1 MPKVMHYLLFIA
13 IFVYSQDK
21 KTFFDQYIIDK
32 KLDALNAILY
42 TEKPTF
48 EVLLDKEL
56 KNLFGLKPVSDSLKK
71 EGHHRFDEDIS
82 REAQKNNFFGQ
93 ERMLSLRKR
102 YPISMTTIDNKKDI
116 SRLRTAFK
124 IAGVTQMIT
133 GATGVL
139 FNILDVTKKESFTI
153 GKEKI
158 TIKNKWNKMHTVT
171 TVLSGSIIFSGILMV
186 SF

>member
-71 EGHHRFDEDIS
+71 EGHHRFDEIFPG
-82 REAQKNNFFGQ
+82 K
-93 ERMLSLRKR
+93 
-102 YPISMTTIDNKKDI
+102 PKKLI
-116 SRLRTAFK
+116 FL
-124 IAGVTQMIT
+124 G
-133 GATGVL
+133 
-139 FNILDVTKKESFTI
+139 KK
-153 GKEKI
+153 GC
-158 TIKNKWNKMHTVT
+158 
-171 TVLSGSIIFSGILMV
+171 
-186 SF
+186 

>member
-1 MPKVMHYLLFIA
+1 
-13 IFVYSQDK
+13 
-21 KTFFDQYIIDK
+21 
-32 KLDALNAILY
+32 
-42 TEKPTF
+42 
-48 EVLLDKEL
+48 
-56 KNLFGLKPVSDSLKK
+56 
-71 EGHHRFDEDIS
+71 
-82 REAQKNNFFGQ
+82 
-93 ERMLSLRKR
+93 
-102 YPISMTTIDNKKDI
+102 
-116 SRLRTAFK
+116 
-124 IAGVTQMIT
+124 MIT